1 MAQSQVFCD
10 CMVSRGTLVEQLSH
24 HNKIEGQI
32 PANASGNRKENGIK
46 LGLLCLKN
54 FFLPLI
60 KRGSLVRASSY
71 KYRELE
77 VNHSSAVSIDFDKD
91 VFLILK
97 TCLTG
102 LEKGPTYPEKLWMKT
117 MGR

>member
-1 MAQSQVFCD
+1 MA
-10 CMVSRGTLVEQLSH
+10 SRGHTLVEQSPH
-24 HNKIEGQI
+24 HPKMKGSSPFSTADIKR
-32 PANASGNRKENGIK
+32 GNGKK

-77 VNHSSAVSIDFDKD
+77 VNHSSAVSIDCDKD

-97 TCLTG
+97 TGLTG